1 MDFPVSISVL
11 MSTYNT
17 EIPMLN
23 EAVESILNQ
32 SFGDFEF
39 IIIDDGSTN
48 DSDSYLKSLSDKRV
62 RIIWNK
68 QNVGITKALNIGL
81 REAKGKYIA
90 RMDADDVA
98 LPTRFEKEFTFMEQ
112 NPDVIVC
119 GARIGVI
126 DENSAITKRAKKA
139 KKPEDMESYR
149 VRMLFQNPGP
159 IHPTAMIRHQMLLD
173 HGITYNENLRYAQ
186 DYGLWEA
193 TSHYGRI
200 CILEEELLYH
210 RHHGN
215 QITIA
220 RRDVQMNCDKMT
232 QKKILTD
239 LLGSVTDEEVNLHYK
254 YSTGYFPE
262 AVICPEIDRWYARL
276 IEANR
281 KKRIYDQ
288 SKLKKRIL
296 TLKKNLIRHT
306 IKVQNMEDK
315 EKRKLV
321 FEYLPFY
328 SAIRAY
334 IGILKS
340 ERVS

>member
-11 MSTYNT
+11 MATYNT
-17 EIPMLN
+17 EIPMLK
-23 EAVESILNQ
+23 EAIDSILNQ

-48 DSDSYLKSLSDKRV
+48 DSDEYLKSLKDKRIK
-62 RIIWNK
+62 IIWNP
-68 QNVGITKALNIGL
+68 QNVGITKSLNIGL
-81 REAKGKYIA
+81 KEARGKYIA
-90 RMDADDVA
+90 RMDADDIA
-98 LPTRFEKEFTFMEQ
+98 LPERFEKEFTFMEQ

-126 DENSAITKRAKKA
+126 DENSEITKRATKA
-139 KKPEDMESYR
+139 KQPEDMESYR

-159 IHPTAMIRHQMLLD
+159 IHPTAMLRHQMLLD

-186 DYGLWEA
+186 DYGMWEA

-210 RHHGN
+210 RRHGQ
-215 QITIA
+215 QITVA

-239 LLGSVTDEEVNLHYK
+239 LLDTVSDEEVNLHYK

-262 AVICPEIDRWYARL
+262 AIICDEIDRWYDRL
-276 IEANR
+276 LDANR
-281 KKRIYDQ
+281 KKHIYDQ
-288 SKLKKRIL
+288 SKLKKRII
-296 TLKKNLIRHT
+296 TLKKNLIRQT
-306 IKVQNMEDK
+306 IRLQKPEGS

-321 FEYLPFY
+321 FNHLPFLP
-328 SAIRAY
+328 AVRAY
-334 IGILKS
+334 FGILKS
-340 ERVS
+340 ERAS